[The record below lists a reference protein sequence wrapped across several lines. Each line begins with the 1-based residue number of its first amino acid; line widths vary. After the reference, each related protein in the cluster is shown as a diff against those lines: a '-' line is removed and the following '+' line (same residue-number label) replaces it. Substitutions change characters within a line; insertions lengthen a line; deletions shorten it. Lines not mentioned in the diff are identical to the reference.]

1 MTLPPFLVAKPWLL
15 LLGGAL
21 LAGTSGTV
29 GWKLRDADYQRH
41 LKRDAQAEAQWQ
53 KAVRLVEGE
62 ADRIVQET
70 RASLAEKESSRET
83 VYRTIT
89 KEIPTYVTR
98 TEFAERVVASG
109 GLPAGLVWLHNQAAS
124 GSTLPLPSGLSPDS
138 PTGVD
143 VPELATVLTGNY
155 SVCTSWRNEAETWR
169 EWYAQQLALSEKKEI
184 K

>member
-1 MTLPPFLVAKPWLL
+1 MSPLTIKPTLLA
-15 LLGGAL
+15 LGAAL
-21 LAGTSGTV
+21 LASSSGFV
-29 GWKLRDADYQRH
+29 GWKLRDSDYQAH
-41 LKRDAQAEAQWQ
+41 LKRDAKQEAQWQ
-53 KAVRLVEGE
+53 KALRLVEGE
-62 ADRIVQET
+62 ADRIVTET
-70 RASLAEKESSRET
+70 RAKLDEKEVQRET

-89 KEIPTYVTR
+89 KEIPHYVTR

-124 GSTLPLPSGLSPDS
+124 GSPVPLPSGLDPNA

-155 SVCTSWRNEAETWR
+155 SVCASYRNEAEAWR
-169 EWYAQQLALSEKKEI
+169 EWYTLQLKLSQKEI